1 MQTFV
6 LKVTRTV
13 VQEAEIMVNADDE
26 AAAIEVAK
34 ETVKHGKY
42 IAWKDCAETTKS
54 DPAIAA

>member
-26 AAAIEVAK
+26 AAAVEAAK

-42 IAWKDCAETTKS
+42 VAWKDLEETAKS
-54 DPAIAA
+54 EPAVAA